1 MKYETM
7 KTVILVF
14 LVGVSIYLTWTL
26 WTFQVNYEEISNSE
40 PVKEVVEPKEVKEI
54 VQPNKLVFH
63 ENDHYVGTTNET
75 EINRVMVE
83 IAAWKFYD
91 IGEAKAYRNNDINKV
106 LYGPNKLI
114 IEFPDLVPFELYKG
128 VLRVSDREIPNEEF
142 DKLVIDLSNPSQK
155 VATAYFINTKDNAN
169 KVFSG
174 SASYTSL
181 QAFVNKIKN
190 KNESYV
196 PYDSYKVTNGRS
208 LLLPKDS
215 VKLNR
220 NRYYWD
226 KLDGDIIERYKNA
239 LFPDPK
245 VVEKSLDGNN
255 IGYNDGTSF
264 LNAKT
269 DLGTISFINPGEK
282 TGNYHNGKDLIK
294 RSIDFVNQNGGWNDD
309 FRYFS
314 KNQEKSQVIFRLF
327 MNGIPVFNN
336 NHLAEIVQS
345 WGESQIYEYEGPY
358 IDEMGSLL
366 MTDYQEVQLPSASS
380 VLESLLKDDK
390 IDHKKIENILVGYQL
405 DYDSINKILLFE
417 PTWYYQYDGKWQPW
431 DIKGEKY
438 GLE

>member
-75 EINRVMVE
+75 EINRVMDE

-314 KNQEKSQVIFRLF
+314 KNQEKSQVIF
-327 MNGIPVFNN
+327 
-336 NHLAEIVQS
+336 
-345 WGESQIYEYEGPY
+345 
-358 IDEMGSLL
+358 
-366 MTDYQEVQLPSASS
+366 
-380 VLESLLKDDK
+380 
-390 IDHKKIENILVGYQL
+390 
-405 DYDSINKILLFE
+405 
-417 PTWYYQYDGKWQPW
+417 
-431 DIKGEKY
+431 
-438 GLE
+438 

>member
-26 WTFQVNYEEISNSE
+26 WTFQVNYEEINNSE

-75 EINRVMVE
+75 EINRVMDE

-91 IGEAKAYRNNDINKV
+91 IGEAKAYRSNDINKV
-106 LYGPNKLI
+106 LNGPNKLI

-142 DKLVIDLSNPSQK
+142 DILVIDLSNPSQK
-155 VATAYFINTKDNAN
+155 VATAYFINTKGNAN

-174 SASYTSL
+174 SASYSSL

-196 PYDSYKVTNGRS
+196 PYDSYKVTNGRF

-255 IGYNDGTSF
+255 VGYNDGTSF

-269 DLGTISFINPGEK
+269 DLGTISFINPGEI

-314 KNQEKSQVIFRLF
+314 KNQEKNQVIFRLF

-345 WGESQIYEYEGPY
+345 WGESQIYEYERPY

-405 DYDSINKILLFE
+405 DYDSVNKILLFE

>member
-75 EINRVMVE
+75 EINRVMDE

-181 QAFVNKIKN
+181 QAFVNKIKT
-190 KNESYV
+190 K
-196 PYDSYKVTNGRS
+196 
-208 LLLPKDS
+208 
-215 VKLNR
+215 
-220 NRYYWD
+220 
-226 KLDGDIIERYKNA
+226 
-239 LFPDPK
+239 
-245 VVEKSLDGNN
+245 
-255 IGYNDGTSF
+255 
-264 LNAKT
+264 
-269 DLGTISFINPGEK
+269 
-282 TGNYHNGKDLIK
+282 
-294 RSIDFVNQNGGWNDD
+294 
-309 FRYFS
+309 
-314 KNQEKSQVIFRLF
+314 
-327 MNGIPVFNN
+327 MNLMFHMIP
-336 NHLAEIVQS
+336 
-345 WGESQIYEYEGPY
+345 
-358 IDEMGSLL
+358 
-366 MTDYQEVQLPSASS
+366 T
-380 VLESLLKDDK
+380 K
-390 IDHKKIENILVGYQL
+390 
-405 DYDSINKILLFE
+405 
-417 PTWYYQYDGKWQPW
+417 
-431 DIKGEKY
+431 
-438 GLE
+438 

>member
-1 MKYETM
+1 M
-7 KTVILVF
+7 
-14 LVGVSIYLTWTL
+14 
-26 WTFQVNYEEISNSE
+26 
-40 PVKEVVEPKEVKEI
+40 
-54 VQPNKLVFH
+54 
-63 ENDHYVGTTNET
+63 
-75 EINRVMVE
+75 
-83 IAAWKFYD
+83 
-91 IGEAKAYRNNDINKV
+91 
-106 LYGPNKLI
+106 
-114 IEFPDLVPFELYKG
+114 
-128 VLRVSDREIPNEEF
+128 
-142 DKLVIDLSNPSQK
+142 
-155 VATAYFINTKDNAN
+155 
-169 KVFSG
+169 
-174 SASYTSL
+174 
-181 QAFVNKIKN
+181 NKIKN

-345 WGESQIYEYEGPY
+345 WGESQIYEYERPY

-366 MTDYQEVQLPSASS
+366 MTDYQEVELPSASS

-417 PTWYYQYDGKWQPW
+417 PTWGAT
-431 DIKGEKY
+431 ISMTVSGSHGILRGRKY